1 MTIFLSFLLSLAA
14 WSFLALAMT
23 RHRRQLGWPPAPVG
37 RKRALQGIGAADL
50 ALSLWL
56 AILGWD
62 GVPGVIGWVA
72 VLTAA
77 AVIVVG
83 MLAALPQKA

>member
-1 MTIFLSFLLSLAA
+1 MLSFLLSLAA

-23 RHRRQLGWPPAPVG
+23 RHRRQLGWPPAPVV
-37 RKRALQGIGAADL
+37 RKRALQGIGAAAL
-50 ALSLWL
+50 ALSLWT

-62 GVPGVIGWVA
+62 GAPGFIGWFA

-77 AVIVVG
+77 AVTVVG
-83 MLAALPQKA
+83 VLATLPQKA